1 MHRLFSRRNSQ
12 TTGNLRYPYD
22 RRSGT
27 DRRLSS
33 YVARIPERRRRR
45 DRRVSDER
53 RKDWIR
59 VSPWSSVFGDL
70 YPHDRDLAAR
80 EF

>member
-1 MHRLFSRRNSQ
+1 MHRLFSRRNFQ
-12 TTGNLRYPYD
+12 MTENLRYPYD

-33 YVARIPERRRRR
+33 YVARIPEKRRRR
-45 DRRVSDER
+45 DRRVYDER

-59 VSPWSSVFGDL
+59 ASPWSSVL
-70 YPHDRDLAAR
+70 RDLHPHERGFAA
-80 EF
+80 EAS